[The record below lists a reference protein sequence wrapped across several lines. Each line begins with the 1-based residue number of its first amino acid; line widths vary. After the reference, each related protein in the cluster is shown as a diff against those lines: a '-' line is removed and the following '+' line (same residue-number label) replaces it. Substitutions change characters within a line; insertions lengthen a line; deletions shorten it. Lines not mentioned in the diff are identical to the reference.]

1 MGKRTDRQT
10 VPQIF
15 IDGKGVGEYRMS
27 VQRLTLTSLT
37 QGGATN
43 YMRSMQLVSLMLCLG

>member
-15 IDGKGVGEYRMS
+15 IDGKGVGEYRTS
-27 VQRLTLTSLT
+27 RSLTLTSVT

-43 YMRSMQLVSLMLCLG
+43 YMRLMQLVSLMLCLG